1 MSESTASDLMSAL
14 VDTVNYGTAKSGK
27 ISNYQIAGKTA
38 TGENGRGDNM
48 KYLAGYVG
56 IAPASNPEIV
66 VMMNVFDPKGP
77 LGNGGSTVCGPVVG
91 SIVEEVLKY
100 MDVQTDYTV
109 IGKTLWDARQILEE
123 NGFTISPSADF
134 SEDTIITNQVPKSG
148 AALEPGAIVAVYK
161 DGDETE
167 KIEVPDVRNLGYI
180 SAREYFNNVGLNVR
194 IEGTG
199 YVLTQDVTPYE
210 WIDKGSIVT
219 LKCVDD
225 INELP

>member
-1 MSESTASDLMSAL
+1 M
-14 VDTVNYGTAKSGK
+14 
-27 ISNYQIAGKTA
+27 
-38 TGENGRGDNM
+38 
-48 KYLAGYVG
+48 
-56 IAPASNPEIV
+56 
-66 VMMNVFDPKGP
+66 
-77 LGNGGSTVCGPVVG
+77 
-91 SIVEEVLKY
+91 
-100 MDVQTDYTV
+100 
-109 IGKTLWDARQILEE
+109 
-123 NGFTISPSADF
+123 
-134 SEDTIITNQVPKSG
+134 
-148 AALEPGAIVAVYK
+148 YK

>member
-1 MSESTASDLMSAL
+1 
-14 VDTVNYGTAKSGK
+14 
-27 ISNYQIAGKTA
+27 
-38 TGENGRGDNM
+38 
-48 KYLAGYVG
+48 
-56 IAPASNPEIV
+56 
-66 VMMNVFDPKGP
+66 MMNVFDPKGP

-100 MDVQTDYTV
+100 MDVQTDYTVSKSEKNEVAIPNV